1 MGADRARP
9 YLGRVS
15 EDPWAAWRFLLG
27 EWVGVG
33 GGTPGEAESGGTRFS
48 LELADQVLVRRNWA
62 RYGATK
68 DRPTASHEDV
78 IYVYPHDHV
87 WLAVCFDSEG
97 HVIQYRATAVGSR
110 AIFESDA
117 DERGVRYRLRY
128 LARESGLDLSFE
140 IAPAGGAFAEYVTA
154 RLDRP

>member
-1 MGADRARP
+1 VGADGARP

-15 EDPWAAWRFLLG
+15 EDRWAAWRFLLG

-48 LELADQVLVRRNWA
+48 LELAEQVLVRRNWA
-62 RYGATK
+62 RYGDTK
-68 DRPTASHEDV
+68 DRTAFSHEDL
-78 IYVYPHDHV
+78 IYVHPHGDA
-87 WLAVCFDSEG
+87 WLAVYFDSEG
-97 HVIQYRATAVGSR
+97 HVINYRATAAESH

-128 LARESGLDLSFE
+128 LARGSGLELSFE
-140 IAPAGGAFAEYVTA
+140 IAPKGGAFAEYVSA